1 MCKSKCWGIWGPA
14 RVLQWARRRGGGKI
28 SKETRWV
35 RKGHTKAFIVPW
47 ALKHFWILFSNSL
60 LLSNHWKP
68 HQVTSLAGLRTL
80 CVAYIDLTEI
90 EYEQWL
96 VMYKKAS
103 TVVQDRIQSL
113 EDCYD
118 RIEQV
123 MYPICVV
130 HANTF
135 EENELIN
142 VVISWCHVKSSG
154 KFFSE
159 VFICLIVLRIHKMS
173 F

>member
-1 MCKSKCWGIWGPA
+1 MGQEGPHKG
-14 RVLQWARRRGGGKI
+14 LYCPMG
-28 SKETRWV
+28 SETLLDFV
-35 RKGHTKAFIVPW
+35 FK
-47 ALKHFWILFSNSL
+47 FSTSVQSL
-60 LLSNHWKP
+60 EASPGDL
-68 HQVTSLAGLRTL
+68 SLAGLRTL

-142 VVISWCHVKSSG
+142 VVISWCHVKGSG